1 MEPQILHTIQSYHD
15 FSPEACANGMGIEFQ
30 DFTELNLFE
39 GAWCEEILR
48 YERLLTPRPAMVA
61 MHGPFVDLKPF
72 SYDGRIRH
80 ASQWRYTMAM
90 NVASLL
96 DVDAIIFHSQ
106 LNPFLTNPWILEAD
120 RKTHAEFLL
129 RLLDEFPSFH
139 GKIYIENVYEN
150 DPKEL
155 RLLMEEIDHPR
166 IGVNLDV
173 GHANLTTTPLRAW
186 LSELKPW
193 IGYCHL
199 QMNGGEK
206 DEHRAPTEEEMQSI
220 ARTFFQV
227 LGKMVPLS
235 LEYFTKD
242 PLGEK
247 ERLLR
252 IIHEVEKEGTL

>member
-1 MEPQILHTIQSYHD
+1 MEPQILHTIQSYHG
-15 FSPEACANGMGIEFQ
+15 FSHEALTHGMGIEFQ

-39 GAWCEEILR
+39 GAWCEVVL
-48 YERLLTPRPAMVA
+48 YYQRLLARRPALVA

-72 SYDGRIRH
+72 SYDERIRH
-80 ASQWRYTMAM
+80 ASQWRYKMAM

-96 DVDAIIFHSQ
+96 DVDAIVFHSQ

-120 RKTHAEFLL
+120 RKTHAAFLR
-129 RLLDEFPSFH
+129 RLLEDFPSFQ
-139 GKIYIENVYEN
+139 GNIYVENVYEK

-173 GHANLTTTPLRAW
+173 GHANLSETPLDIW
-186 LSELKPW
+186 LYELKPW

-199 QMNGGEK
+199 QMNGGDT
-206 DEHRAPTEEEMQSI
+206 DEHRAPTDGEMADIVRS
-220 ARTFFQV
+220 FKEV

-235 LEYFTKD
+235 LEYFTQK
-242 PLGEK
+242 PLEEK
-247 ERLLR
+247 ARLER
-252 IIHEVEKEGTL
+252 IIKQVEQEGKF